1 MLDGMLVNPYDIDEL
16 TDAIMRACT
25 RPEPQRRQRMEWRR
39 AQVAKNDVY
48 HWGRS
53 LFGELEQ
60 IGLWEV
66 AF

>member
-1 MLDGMLVNPYDIDEL
+1 VNTYDIDEL

-25 RPEPQRRQRMEWRR
+25 CQNRTVPANDWSS

-48 HWGRS
+48 HLGRS
-53 LFGELEQ
+53 IFEDLER

-66 AF
+66 AS